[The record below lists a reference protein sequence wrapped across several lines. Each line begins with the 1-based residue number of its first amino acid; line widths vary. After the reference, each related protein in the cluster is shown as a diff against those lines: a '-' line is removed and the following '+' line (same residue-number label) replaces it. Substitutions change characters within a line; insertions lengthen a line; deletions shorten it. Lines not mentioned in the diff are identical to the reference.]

1 MLAGGEGKNAT
12 GKGTRSSS
20 STITITIIIISY
32 IRIIITITIIIIIVF
47 IIIIIIIT
55 IIISITII
63 LHTHHHNIHGPQQY
77 SVFNQLLAICAVD
90 VAAKHQRR
98 RWGGKT
104 AQLEVEWGNQR
115 SKEEEGGMEKGEE
128 GRGEM

>member
-1 MLAGGEGKNAT
+1 MMMIVKINCRHLILPLSAGRRRRKKRD
-12 GKGTRSSS
+12 GKGDE
-20 STITITIIIISY
+20 
-32 IRIIITITIIIIIVF
+32 VF
-47 IIIIIIIT
+47 ILHHHHHHKHH
-55 IIISITII
+55 I
-63 LHTHHHNIHGPQQY
+63 LHSHNHNIHGPQQY